1 MTAISFQDEAEIYD
15 VMSKLASRAALASAT
30 QTIALIQKAMSENPK
45 GDKIMALAGDGILT
59 DSEAAVL
66 SAFDKDVLNKAWKKV
81 IKSVDLA
88 ISFVPELDRVA
99 RTEAIL
105 IRRGDKVGGTD
116 PQGFTG
122 VLANWEVEIDFGV
135 IRGKVSW

>member
-15 VMSKLASRAALASAT
+15 VMSKLASRAALSSAV

-45 GDKIMALAGDGILT
+45 GDKIMALAGDSILS
-59 DSEAAVL
+59 DREAAVL
-66 SAFDKDVLNKAWKKV
+66 GAFDNDVLNKAWKKV
-81 IKSVDLA
+81 IKTVDLA
-88 ISFVPELDRVA
+88 ISFVPELDRIA
-99 RTEAIL
+99 RTEAVL
-105 IRRGDKVGGTD
+105 IRKGDKIVGVD
-116 PQGFTG
+116 AQGFPG